1 MAEELTAT
9 AVGTLLNGTYRLE
22 RVIAEGG
29 MGVVYEAAHVRLPR
43 RFAVKVL
50 GKPEDSRVS
59 STALQRFRREA
70 EIASTLAHSH
80 IVEVF
85 DYQIS
90 DSGAPYLVMELLE
103 GEDLAD
109 RLKRM
114 GRLPIVAALR
124 IVDEVA
130 QALDVAHANG
140 VVHRD
145 LKPANIFLARRSG
158 REDFV
163 KVLDFGVSKI
173 IDAATLT
180 HEKAMVGTP
189 LYMSPEQAVGT
200 QELSPAS
207 DVFSL
212 GSITYELLTG
222 RRAFA
227 ASSIPSILYQ
237 IVHGPTPSLAGR
249 APGIGPAV
257 DEVFQRVLAK
267 KREER
272 FQRAGDFAAALTRVI
287 DRQSGQMPVLR
298 VPTTPALD
306 GNWPE
311 EQGDEDLPPPAPEP
325 SGLFKTGEAGATDV
339 DVSTKAED
347 LMEMAEKAFAPPEEP
362 SSASPS
368 TILAKKSKGPP
379 PIPEDVGARS
389 SLLVPLSGSVL
400 KLKPK
405 RRWLGIALA
414 ASVVPVAVVVGV
426 VLSGGKSGD
435 APIAIVAP
443 KPGAALVG
451 SDPPLEQKPPAPPP
465 QVTIP
470 PLSPETQPAAPAAP
484 PEAPKVKAPVQFVF
498 HVVPKNAEIRVDDR
512 RVKGDKVTLP
522 WQERAHRVHVMAP
535 GYVPLVLTPPSTE
548 SRVFELHM
556 ERVTPPPQ
564 QQHKHD
570 KPVPPSHDAAPVQEL

>member
-1 MAEELTAT
+1 MAAEDSTAT
-9 AVGTLLNGTYRLE
+9 AVGSLLNGTYRLE

-50 GKPEDSRVS
+50 GKPEDSRVT

-70 EIASTLAHSH
+70 EIASTLAHPH

-90 DSGAPYLVMELLE
+90 DTGAPYLVMELLE

-109 RLKRM
+109 RLKRT
-114 GRLPIVAALR
+114 GRMPIVMALR
-124 IVDEVA
+124 IVEEVA
-130 QALDVAHANG
+130 QALDVAHGHG

-145 LKPANIFLARRSG
+145 LKPANIFLSRRAG

-212 GSITYELLTG
+212 GSIAYELLTG

-237 IVHGPTPSLAGR
+237 IVHGPTPSLSGR

-257 DEVFQRVLAK
+257 DEVFQRVLHK
-267 KREER
+267 KRDER
-272 FQRAGDFAAALTRVI
+272 FQRAGDFASALQRVI
-287 DRQSGQMPVLR
+287 DRQSGQMPILKL
-298 VPTTPALD
+298 PASPALD
-306 GNWPE
+306 GNWQQLPE
-311 EQGDEDLPPPAPEP
+311 PEAPMDLALAPEGP
-325 SGLFKTGEAGATDV
+325 SGLFKQTDV
-339 DVSTKAED
+339 DPSTKAEEA
-347 LMEMAEKAFAPPEEP
+347 MEA
-362 SSASPS
+362 
-368 TILAKKSKGPP
+368 
-379 PIPEDVGARS
+379 
-389 SLLVPLSGSVL
+389 
-400 KLKPK
+400 
-405 RRWLGIALA
+405 
-414 ASVVPVAVVVGV
+414 
-426 VLSGGKSGD
+426 
-435 APIAIVAP
+435 
-443 KPGAALVG
+443 AAL
-451 SDPPLEQKPPAPPP
+451 EAPPP
-465 QVTIP
+465 SLVREHPSRVNPLHLAELEQEQRPASLQSIDVIVKRGRSWLWLLLPLPLLAAGALVWQYRTDSPKKALVAPEPAAAELARPVPKVITIP
-470 PLSPETQPAAPAAP
+470 VAAPQ
-484 PEAPKVKAPVQFVF
+484 KVEMVEPAHKATVQFTF

-512 RVKGDKVTLP
+512 RVKAQKIALP
-522 WQERAHRVHVMAP
+522 WQDKTTRKVAVSAP
-535 GYVPLVLTPPSTE
+535 GYVPLMLTAESTE
-548 SRVFELHM
+548 NRVFELRM
-556 ERVTPPPQ
+556 EKVAPQ
-564 QQHKHD
+564 HRERSR
-570 KPVPPSHDAAPVQEL
+570 PVPSHDAAPVQDL

>member
-1 MAEELTAT
+1 MAGEESTAN

-70 EIASTLAHSH
+70 EIASTLAHQH

-90 DSGAPYLVMELLE
+90 DSGAPYLVMELLD

-109 RLKRM
+109 RLKRV

-130 QALDVAHANG
+130 QALDVAHAHG

-145 LKPANIFLARRSG
+145 LKPANIFLARRQG

-237 IVHGPTPSLAGR
+237 IVHGPTPVLAGR

-257 DEVFQRVLAK
+257 DEVFMRALAK
-267 KREER
+267 RREER
-272 FQRAGDFAAALTRVI
+272 FQRAGDFATALTRVV
-287 DRQSGQMPVLR
+287 DRQSGQMPVIR
-298 VPTTPALD
+298 MPTTPALD
-306 GNWPE
+306 GNWPDE
-311 EQGDEDLPPPAPEP
+311 EVSPLPAQVPEP
-325 SGLFKTGEAGATDV
+325 SGLFKTGVSGATDV
-339 DVSTKAED
+339 DVSTKAEEAMD
-347 LMEMAEKAFAPPEEP
+347 AAAEAFPPMP
-362 SSASPS
+362 SQPD
-368 TILAKKSKGPP
+368 I
-379 PIPEDVGARS
+379 GAES
-389 SLLVPLSGSVL
+389 SLVPILRPL
-400 KLKPK
+400 PAPRR
-405 RRWLGIALA
+405 RRWGWLA
-414 ASVVPVAVVVGV
+414 AASLVVPTAVVMGV
-426 VLSGGKSGD
+426 VLQRSKNG

-443 KPGAALVG
+443 PTGARLVAP
-451 SDPPLEQKPPAPPP
+451 DLPPPELPKPAP
-465 QVTIP
+465 VALTIP
-470 PLSPETQPAAPAAP
+470 PAAVDTPPPPKLEPARHSN
-484 PEAPKVKAPVQFVF
+484 VQFIF
-498 HVVPKNAEIRVDDR
+498 HVVPKSAEIRVDDHR
-512 RVKGDKVTLP
+512 LKAVKVSLP
-522 WQERAHRVHVMAP
+522 WQDRARRVFVSAP
-535 GYVPLVLTPPSTE
+535 GYLPMSLSAPSTE

-556 ERVTPPPQ
+556 ERNPPPPP
-564 QQHKHD
+564 HGKV
-570 KPVPPSHDAAPVQEL
+570 KAAPSHDAAPVQDL

>member
-1 MAEELTAT
+1 MAEESTAT

-114 GRLPIVAALR
+114 GRMPIVAALR

-130 QALDVAHANG
+130 QALDVAHAHG

-237 IVHGPTPSLAGR
+237 IVHGPTPSLVGR
-249 APGIGPAV
+249 APGIGPSV
-257 DEVFQRVLAK
+257 DEVFVRALAK

-272 FQRAGDFAAALTRVI
+272 FQRAGDFAAALARVV
-287 DRQSGQMPVLR
+287 DRQSGQMPAIR

-306 GNWPE
+306 GNWPDE
-311 EQGDEDLPPPAPEP
+311 EGEEELPPPVFEP
-325 SGLFKTGEAGATDV
+325 SGLFKTGAAGATDV
-339 DVSTKAED
+339 DASTKAED
-347 LMEMAEKAFAPPEEP
+347 LMEAAENAFAPPEEP
-362 SSASPS
+362 APQQPG
-368 TILAKKSKGPP
+368 KGPP

-400 KLKPK
+400 KVPPR

-426 VLSGGKSGD
+426 VLQKNGS

-443 KPGAALVG
+443 PPGAALVG
-451 SDPPLEQKPPAPPP
+451 SDPPLQPKPAVPPAQLTIPTQPPP
-465 QVTIP
+465 
-470 PLSPETQPAAPAAP
+470 AA
-484 PEAPKVKAPVQFVF
+484 EAPKVKLPVQFVF

-512 RVKGDKVTLP
+512 RVKGDKLTLP
-522 WQERAHRVHVMAP
+522 WQERARRVHVSAV
-535 GYVPLVLTPPSTE
+535 GYVPLILTPPSTE

-556 ERVTPPPQ
+556 ERVTPQP
-564 QQHKHD
+564 HKHD
-570 KPVPPSHDAAPVQEL
+570 QPAPPSHDAAPVQDL

>member
-1 MAEELTAT
+1 MAAEDSTAT
-9 AVGTLLNGTYRLE
+9 AVGSLLNGTYRLE

-50 GKPEDSRVS
+50 GKPEDSRVT

-70 EIASTLAHSH
+70 EIASTLAHPH

-90 DSGAPYLVMELLE
+90 DTGAPYLVMELLD

-114 GRLPIVAALR
+114 GRMPIIGALR
-124 IVDEVA
+124 IIGEVA
-130 QALDVAHANG
+130 QALDVAHGAG

-145 LKPANIFLARRSG
+145 LKPANIFLSKRAG

-212 GSITYELLTG
+212 GSIAYELLTG

-237 IVHGPTPSLAGR
+237 IVHGPTPTLSGR

-257 DEVFQRVLAK
+257 DEVFQRVLHK
-267 KREER
+267 KRDER
-272 FQRAGDFAAALTRVI
+272 FQRAGDFAAALQRVI
-287 DRQSGQMPVLR
+287 DRQSGQMPILKL
-298 VPTTPALD
+298 PASPALD

-311 EQGDEDLPPPAPEP
+311 LPEPQAPEPMDLAVAPEGP
-325 SGLFKTGEAGATDV
+325 SGLFKNTDV
-339 DVSTKAED
+339 DPSTKAEEA
-347 LMEMAEKAFAPPEEP
+347 MEAAALEV
-362 SSASPS
+362 
-368 TILAKKSKGPP
+368 PP
-379 PIPEDVGARS
+379 PSLVKEHPSRVDPVHLENAQKPASLQSIDVI
-389 SLLVPLSGSVL
+389 V
-400 KLKPK
+400 K
-405 RRWLGIALA
+405 RRRSRLWLLLPLPVLA
-414 ASVVPVAVVVGV
+414 AGAMVWQYQ
-426 VLSGGKSGD
+426 GD
-435 APIAIVAP
+435 APKKALVAP
-443 KPGAALVG
+443 
-451 SDPPLEQKPPAPPP
+451 DPSQAEVVRPVPKV
-465 QVTIP
+465 VTIP
-470 PLSPETQPAAPAAP
+470 VAAPQKIESEP
-484 PEAPKVKAPVQFVF
+484 PHKSTVQFTF

-512 RVKGDKVTLP
+512 RVKAQKITLP
-522 WQERAHRVHVMAP
+522 WQDKTRKVMVSAP
-535 GYVPLVLTPPSTE
+535 GYVPITMPADSTE
-548 SRVFELHM
+548 SRGFELRM
-556 ERVTPPPQ
+556 EKLTPARKQPTRP
-564 QQHKHD
+564 
-570 KPVPPSHDAAPVQEL
+570 PPSHDAAPVQDL